1 MNMTKAKEK
10 EPWLYRLPPIAKLL
24 IGLAI
29 AAIVFFVFPL
39 AHADTL
45 SRIMLSWDVFSFCLL
60 CLYWIIFYTTS
71 PLHIR
76 KLAATEDTS
85 RVVIFAVTIIC
96 ASASMLAVILLLITK
111 HGTPELKILH
121 LAVAVTGMTLSW
133 SLVHTVFAVRY
144 AHLYYADHKTKPGTH
159 AGGLDFPEEDKP
171 DFVDFAYFSFVLG
184 MTFQVSDVS
193 VSLKKIRRMVL
204 WHGLISFAY
213 NVVIIALTINV
224 VAGLGE

>member
-1 MNMTKAKEK
+1 MSVTKAGEK
-10 EPWLYRLPPIAKLL
+10 EPWLYRLPPVAKLV

-29 AAIVFFVFPL
+29 AAITFFAFPL
-39 AHADTL
+39 KHADSL
-45 SRIMLSWDVFSFCLL
+45 SRIMLAWNVFSLGLL
-60 CLYWIIFYTTS
+60 SLYWIIFYTTS
-71 PLHIR
+71 PGHIR

-85 RVVIFAVTIIC
+85 RVVIFFITLISAT
-96 ASASMLAVILLLITK
+96 ASMLAVILLLTTK
-111 HGTPELKILH
+111 HQTSELKILH
-121 LAVAVTGMTLSW
+121 LAIAIPGMTFSW

-144 AHLYYADHKTKPGTH
+144 AHLFYADHKTNPAVH
-159 AGGLDFPEEDKP
+159 AGGLEFPGEDKP

-193 VSLKKIRRMVL
+193 ITMKKIRRMVL